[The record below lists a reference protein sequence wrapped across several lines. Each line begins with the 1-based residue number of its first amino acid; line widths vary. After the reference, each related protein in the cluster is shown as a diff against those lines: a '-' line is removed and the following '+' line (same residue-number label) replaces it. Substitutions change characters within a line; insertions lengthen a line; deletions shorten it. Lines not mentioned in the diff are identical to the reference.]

1 MVFQF
6 VAAVVVAVA
15 AAVVVDVVVVAA
27 VVAAAAAVVVAA
39 AAAAAVVAV
48 ASQNDFVRS
57 VSSVCL
63 LDRLK
68 PKKIIKFKY
77 KLFNYN
83 VIADF

>member
-27 VVAAAAAVVVAA
+27 VVAAAAAVVVA